1 MSGETRGAKLKGL
14 LLIAGFAG
22 LSLAL
27 AASEVARLLDGRA
40 RRALE
45 TEVVEARRE
54 ASAALAA
61 VIAPQ
66 TLNAARGS
74 VYLITVDGLPRGT
87 AFVIDR
93 ANGVL
98 VTAAHTANSLPLGA
112 GNVRVQIVNR
122 GLRSPIRV
130 RSAKLH
136 AGFGAFRELVEEY
149 QPVRKGT
156 SIYAPQVAPIRDL
169 AFDAALLYVD
179 PLDPETGENRLGAN
193 LPVASEDGLL
203 ALGAGA
209 AVAVIGYPYDT
220 LDDGFIQDAAT
231 SRIERGVIAAMI
243 APLDSARGEEDP
255 EIANLIIHRMAT
267 AGGNSG
273 SPIINAAGEVIGI
286 HTHGI
291 ESLSSNA
298 DSAAQRADVIY
309 DLLDPERERA
319 RLNDIF
325 LPAWRR
331 TLSFWAR
338 GEDVLGWSF
347 YLERQA
353 PNREPKPLVGDID
366 YDAPAPFEQTVKTLN
381 FSLPTPE
388 LRIESETPGAGFT
401 ISEAGEYA
409 ADWVAV
415 DRSRATVLF
424 AFDYSLR
431 SRLGFC
437 RLTTYWRARGA
448 DRLQVQRARASF
460 ELYLPPAGEG
470 LEDYQLVY
478 RRDPGCDPA
487 SRAFIAGRIEWIPT
501 ETEGGGE
508 RAGEASPVS
517 AFYHVARTS
526 LLRTLVCGFGG
537 ESPDEACQPPETIE
551 AQ

>member
-1 MSGETRGAKLKGL
+1 MSGDARARKFRSL
-14 LLIAGFAG
+14 LLVAGFAG

-27 AASEVARLLDGRA
+27 AASEAARLLDGRA

-45 TEVVEARRE
+45 AEVVEARRE

-93 ANGVL
+93 ENGVL

-122 GLRSPIRV
+122 ASRVPIRV

-136 AGFGAFRELVEEY
+136 AGFGVFRELVEEY

-156 SIYAPQVAPIRDL
+156 SIYAPQVAPVRDL

-179 PLDPETGENRLGAN
+179 PFDPETGENRLGAD
-193 LPVASEDGLL
+193 LPVASEDALL

-220 LDDGFIQDAAT
+220 LDDGFVQDAAT

-243 APLDSARGEEDP
+243 APLDSLRGEEDP

-273 SPIINAAGEVIGI
+273 SPIINVAGEVIGI

-325 LPAWRR
+325 IPAWRR

-338 GEDVLGWSF
+338 GADVLGWSF

-366 YDAPAPFEQTVKTLN
+366 YEAPTPFKQTVKTLN
-381 FSLPTPE
+381 FSPPTPE
-388 LRIESETPGAGFT
+388 LRIESEVPGAGFT

-409 ADWVAV
+409 IDWVTA

-437 RLTTYWRARGA
+437 RLTTYWRPRGG

-460 ELYLPPAGEG
+460 ELYLPPAGER
-470 LEDYQLVY
+470 LEDYQLIY
-478 RRDPGCDPA
+478 RRDPGCDPV
-487 SRAFIAGRIEWIPT
+487 SRAFIAGKIDWIPE
-501 ETEGGGE
+501 ETASEGEPSGE
-508 RAGEASPVS
+508 TSPVS
-517 AFYHVARTS
+517 AFYHAARSS

-537 ESPDEACQPPETIE
+537 EGADEGCQPPEVIE